1 MNWCGGGVSW
11 WLVECVA
18 GVCANDAVPHHRPAR
33 RPPYHP
39 VANGRGAAHEGC
51 AGTWDGPESVGRWV
65 PGERFIVSARRECC
79 AYVEG
84 LWGLYSFMMLWYR
97 VMYRESLVQNLVQL
111 PVQYSSHTSAHD
123 SG

>member
-11 WLVECVA
+11 CLVECVA

-51 AGTWDGPESVGRWV
+51 TGTWDGPEGVGR
-65 PGERFIVSARRECC
+65 GASVSSCQPEES
-79 AYVEG
+79 V
-84 LWGLYSFMMLWYR
+84 ML
-97 VMYRESLVQNLVQL
+97 
-111 PVQYSSHTSAHD
+111 T
-123 SG
+123 